1 MSKSITTFIFSLIF
15 VMIGALISQHNYI
28 NYIFKY
34 NDYNLIH
41 ILNSLSSSKY
51 VFGKY
56 IFENSNKWNSSV
68 PFNYFLFK
76 DKESQFYEF
85 FINDFYYQDGYVY
98 FTYIK
103 GIWPEPNC
111 FFKRNNDY
119 LQFSRIS
126 LLDNSI
132 ESNLDVQKYK
142 KIYHSI
148 SDINNNDKVWLENK
162 NNECKINY

>member
-1 MSKSITTFIFSLIF
+1 MSKSITTFIFSLIV

-56 IFENSNKWNSSV
+56 IFEDSNKWNSSV

-126 LLDNSI
+126 LLDNSPHSQHFI
-132 ESNLDVQKYK
+132 SN
-142 KIYHSI
+142 S
-148 SDINNNDKVWLENK
+148 N
-162 NNECKINY
+162 